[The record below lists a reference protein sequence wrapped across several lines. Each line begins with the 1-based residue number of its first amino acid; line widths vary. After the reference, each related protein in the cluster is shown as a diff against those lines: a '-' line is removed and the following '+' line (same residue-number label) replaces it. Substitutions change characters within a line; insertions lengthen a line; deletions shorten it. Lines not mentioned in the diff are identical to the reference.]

1 MTMMPFPKESYTH
14 ARAYT
19 PHQSTH
25 PPLHAA
31 FAQYKPLLIL
41 LSYHRHHC
49 GYDSRYRNYY
59 PHYSTRARRSSSTK
73 TKDSLRSSS
82 SGYPASSAAQN
93 RHSSAPH
100 WSAPWTA
107 APKLWPQTTSRTRR
121 SATRA
126 RPSRRCCDGCQ
137 GTTCPCTTASARKRS
152 PSPSS
157 GPPSRPSCAA

>member
-1 MTMMPFPKESYTH
+1 MTMMPCPKESYTH
-14 ARAYT
+14 ARVHT
-19 PHQSTH
+19 PIYPST
-25 PPLHAA
+25 LTCCFCSVQTA
-31 FAQYKPLLIL
+31 LIL
-41 LSYHRHHC
+41 LSYHRHHR
-49 GYDSRYRNYY
+49 GYGSHYQNYY

-82 SGYPASSAAQN
+82 SGYPAGCAAPN
-93 RHSSAPH
+93 RHSSAPR

-107 APKLWPQTTSRTRR
+107 APKLWPQTTSRTRL

-126 RPSRRCCDGCQ
+126 RPSHRCCLGCR